1 MSVQIFFNTLLNKF
15 AVPPVIDRKIVQYIV
30 GIMNEK
36 NAQLGKPAF
45 ATIIIMNLP
54 ELFLN
59 IPNAAALKN
68 STPTKYLYLTS
79 TSLDILEHL
88 VFNEE
93 NHTYTLTC
101 IALNSP
107 YTMKVTLTKKRAERM
122 MRAIIEHELGH
133 LYFDNHCRQYA
144 PKVLVKAGLGL
155 SVAWMGVYKDFVVPV
170 VPLPTVWSYEIN
182 WPVFLISVGAYYAF
196 MNLLMLTNSSFI
208 DSSKWEEEADE
219 FITSD
224 HGILRG
230 AILFQE
236 IALKSQIYVYSYAN
250 WWVRL
255 HAWWKGMD
263 CAEFVKTY
271 RESAH
276 GHFERSSSVG
286 QAYHPL
292 HETRI
297 TRFNERIEKL
307 KNVEGYTETE
317 IEPTAIMIYRGTQVI
332 EKFVI

>member
-1 MSVQIFFNTLLNKF
+1 MSIQIFFNRLLNKF
-15 AVPPVIDRKIVQYIV
+15 AVPPVIDPKIVQYIV

-101 IALNSP
+101 IAPNSP
-107 YTMKVTLTKKRAERM
+107 YTMKVTLTTKRAERM

-133 LYFDNHCRQYA
+133 LYFDNHCRQYV
-144 PKVLVKAGLGL
+144 PKVLVKAGLCL
-155 SVAWMGVYKDFVVPV
+155 IVTSIGVYKKFVAPV
-170 VPLPTVWSYEIN
+170 IVLPTMWGYPID
-182 WPVFLISVGAYYAF
+182 WPVSLISVGAYYTV
-196 MNLLMLTNSSFI
+196 MNLLMLLNSSFT

-224 HGILRG
+224 HEILQG

-236 IALKSQIYVYSYAN
+236 IALKSQIYIYSYAN

-271 RESAH
+271 RETAH
-276 GHFERSSSVG
+276 AHFERSSFVG
-286 QAYHPL
+286 EAYHPL

-297 TRFNERIEKL
+297 NRFNERIENL
-307 KNVEGYTETE
+307 KNVEGYTEAE
-317 IEPTAIMIYRGTQVI
+317 IEPTVITIYRGTQVI